1 MASRH
6 HSQTD
11 ISHWTESQISIIHQC
26 STGAVLPHF
35 HCTFPH
41 CIKSLPSSY
50 PSTLPLL
57 LLFCSSSFL
66 SSSQTA
72 PLTLCKAAQVF
83 LVKIC
88 GKMNS
93 YSYCRYQE
101 KNSLTSCE
109 EMRMETVICPK
120 PRRLG
125 LINHSS
131 IITHIRPLRHPI
143 SCQSEVEDSGVG
155 AELLDIILPKESCYL
170 GRSGGQVEASSPPF
184 FCGSPPSRASN
195 PVIQDE
201 QFGNGSF
208 SPYTEASSTSARGCA
223 PMKFGHS
230 PAAVRIEG
238 FDCLNRDRSSCSIS
252 AVA

>member
-1 MASRH
+1 
-6 HSQTD
+6 
-11 ISHWTESQISIIHQC
+11 
-26 STGAVLPHF
+26 
-35 HCTFPH
+35 
-41 CIKSLPSSY
+41 
-50 PSTLPLL
+50 
-57 LLFCSSSFL
+57 
-66 SSSQTA
+66 
-72 PLTLCKAAQVF
+72 
-83 LVKIC
+83 
-88 GKMNS
+88 MNS
-93 YSYCRYQE
+93 YSYYGYQE
-101 KNSLTSCE
+101 KNILTSCE
-109 EMRMETVICPK
+109 EMRMESVICPK

-131 IITHIRPLRHPI
+131 INTHIRPLRYPI

-170 GRSGGQVEASSPPF
+170 ARSGGQVVASSPPF

-201 QFGNGSF
+201 QFGNGNF
-208 SPYTEASSTSARGCA
+208 SPFIEASSSSVRGCV
-223 PMKFGHS
+223 PMKFGQT